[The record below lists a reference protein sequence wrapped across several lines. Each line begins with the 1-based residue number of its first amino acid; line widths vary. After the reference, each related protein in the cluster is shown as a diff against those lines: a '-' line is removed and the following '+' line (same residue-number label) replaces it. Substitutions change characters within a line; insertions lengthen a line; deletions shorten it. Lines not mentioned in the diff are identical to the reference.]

1 MEPAKL
7 STLGHVQVFAED
19 AAADEGGE
27 ISFIAPQN
35 NYRLIP
41 EPQKVIDTVLR
52 EEPRLQAGI
61 ARLMVGALLSSGD
74 VSMEGLLIG
83 IDPRARAAA
92 YPALDLRE
100 GRFFEPGEK
109 GILLNRGV
117 ARKLGVGVGGTVV
130 ALGTTSDGRLSGV
143 KLTVTGVW
151 KVGGLDAY
159 EWGSCFVDLAAIQ
172 ELLDAGDAAGVLVF
186 RQRDGDLPSAPVAA
200 SVTAALRRHG
210 IRARAWTWE
219 EMGGPFLGGM
229 IVTRFVGATPVPI
242 PIPDGERVPA
252 GRGRA
257 RVAHHAADPR
267 ALPQLAGQPDR
278 RRPEPRRPHA
288 DRGVGRG
295 ARPVGRLPMRCAR
308 PNCILDGHEHVST
321 LPGMAERTII
331 LDGFSKTFAM
341 TGWRLGYA
349 IVPTSL
355 IPTYGQLIINTI
367 SCAPTFAQVGA
378 AAALTGPQDD
388 VEAMVVE
395 FKARRD
401 LIVAGLDR
409 SRACAVRCRSGRSTR
424 SRPSPARDC
433 PARSWPTDSCTRR
446 ASASSPGPR
455 SVAWGRSTSAS
466 RTPIR
471 ART

>member
-1 MEPAKL
+1 VRLLVTLALRNLLRHKRRTLLTAAALVMGIAIMILGRAWQDATSRAVVEPAKL

-186 RQRDGDLPSAPVAA
+186 RQRDGDEPSAAVAA
-200 SVTAALRRHG
+200 SVTAALRQHG

-229 IVTRFVGATPVPI
+229 IVTRFVGGILHAVLALI
-242 PIPDGERVPA
+242 AAA
-252 GRGRA
+252 G
-257 RVAHHAADPR
+257 VLNT
-267 ALPQLAGQPDR
+267 ALMS
-278 RRPEPRRPHA
+278 
-288 DRGVGRG
+288 VF
-295 ARPVGRLPMRCAR
+295 
-308 PNCILDGHEHVST
+308 
-321 LPGMAERTII
+321 ERTREIGTI
-331 LDGFSKTFAM
+331 RAVGSRRSRVVGLFLLEGLF
-341 TGWRLGYA
+341 LG
-349 IVPTSL
+349 V
-355 IPTYGQLIINTI
+355 
-367 SCAPTFAQVGA
+367 VGA
-378 AAALTGPQDD
+378 AGGALLGASLVHWFSVHGIPAFS
-388 VEAMVVE
+388 EAQRYSYGGDHLYT
-395 FKARRD
+395 ALAWRD
-401 LIVAGLDR
+401 LVSVPAMMI
-409 SRACAVRCRSGRSTR
+409 AVCVLASLGPAVMAARM
-424 SRPSPARDC
+424 RPADALRH
-433 PARSWPTDSCTRR
+433 
-446 ASASSPGPR
+446 
-455 SVAWGRSTSAS
+455 V
-466 RTPIR
+466 
-471 ART
+471 